1 MLKQAHLLILVL
13 LGLVQASL
21 ILAAPPVPP
30 HVAAEYTTFLPIVY
44 GPPKTNGDDGGNGGD
59 DGGNGGD
66 NDVYYEGDGTFYDSN
81 GTGNCSFDPLP
92 SNMFAAM
99 NREDYADSAMCGA
112 YVEITGPLGSVV
124 VKITDQCPECA
135 KGDIDMS
142 RAAFDKIGKQIDGR
156 VKIRWR
162 VISPELQGPIVYH
175 FKEGSNPWW
184 MAVQIRN
191 HRNPIAKVEYKQANG
206 SYVELPRESYN
217 FFILESNDVSVY
229 DFRVTDIYGNQISDN
244 GVRLIEAGDRA
255 GSAQFPAK
263 P

>member
-1 MLKQAHLLILVL
+1 MLKRANLLIIVL

-21 ILAAPPVPP
+21 SLAASPVPP
-30 HVAAEYTTFLPIVY
+30 HLAAEYTTFLPIVY
-44 GPPKTNGDDGGNGGD
+44 GPPDTNGSGQ
-59 DGGNGGD
+59 
-66 NDVYYEGDGTFYDSN
+66 DVYYEGDGTFYDGN
-81 GTGNCSFDPLP
+81 GTGNCSFDALP
-92 SNMFAAM
+92 DNMFAAM

-162 VISPELQGPIVYH
+162 VLSPELQGPIVYH

-191 HRNPIAKVEYKQANG
+191 HRNPIAKVEYRQPNG
-206 SYVELPRESYN
+206 SYVTLPRESYN

-229 DFRVTDIYGNQISDN
+229 DFRVTDIYGNQLSDN
-244 GVRLIEAGDRA
+244 GVRLVEAGDVA
-255 GSAQFPAK
+255 GKAQFPAK